1 LPGSQDWTHAHLHPP
16 GPSHRRS
23 TNDVA
28 GCEECL
34 KTGDTWVHLRA
45 CRSCGKVD
53 CCDSSPNRHATA
65 HNHDTGHPIV
75 SSAQP
80 DEEWSFCYVDDV
92 AFVIDDDA

>member
-1 LPGSQDWTHAHLHPP
+1 MAVCNHLAQVTVNPP
-16 GPSHRRS
+16 H
-23 TNDVA
+23 DVE

-34 KTGDTWVHLRA
+34 KTGDPWVHLRA

-65 HNHDTGHPIV
+65 HNQETGHPIV

-80 DEEWSFCYVDDV
+80 DEDWSFCYVDDV
-92 AFVIDDDA
+92 AFVIERPDR